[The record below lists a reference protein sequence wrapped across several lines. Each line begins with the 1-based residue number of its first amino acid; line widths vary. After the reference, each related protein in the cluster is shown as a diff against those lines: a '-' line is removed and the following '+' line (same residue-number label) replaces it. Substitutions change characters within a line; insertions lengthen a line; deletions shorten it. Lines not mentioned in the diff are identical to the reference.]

1 MDEDGYYYDEEGNCY
16 YYEDEDDG
24 IVQISSSF
32 SRIENFEKIIK

>member
-24 IVQISSSF
+24 IVQISSF
-32 SRIENFEKIIK
+32 SRIENFDQIIK